1 MRFEKRKTRKNEV
14 YYSFLYWDPKT
25 KKRIRLRRSEVPAD
39 IDSDSK
45 AEEFC
50 RTKEAELH
58 SISLKVKRELEWK
71 RKYYDFEQ
79 LLGIYAKRRKAEA
92 PNSWETDV
100 YYLEQYVFTFF
111 LTIKKTNNLNVWELH
126 FEDLRDWLEK
136 EAELVKQKGK
146 NTKLAYA
153 TKNACIKALNRFLA
167 TMVRQQKMKGPAPRC
182 QMFAKHQL
190 NRKGIE
196 AYINGIEAQQVF
208 EKLMELDSDVAEFFW
223 VLLHTGLR
231 LNEGLGLAASHV
243 FKGEPNEANI
253 KKMLNRYSIKSAI
266 HLILDSQPKLKD
278 TVREQDGSVPRKPL
292 KHRRKIEP
300 KSNRIIPVCDKR
312 AAKILAARF
321 NAQVTALKAK
331 TYGDNRGNYLLF
343 DGLDKNRVSNKIRKA
358 YEILGIAPKS
368 AHDCRHTFCTEI
380 VAQTEGHHFLA
391 KYVLGHSDIST
402 TENYL
407 HLWEVIQQKIRQEQ
421 QIDDSIDLSDVIGD
435 D

>member
-14 YYSFLYWDPKT
+14 YYSFLYWDPKS

-39 IDSDSK
+39 IDCDSK

-50 RTKEAELH
+50 RTKEAELQ

-79 LLGIYAKRRKAEA
+79 LLELYAKRRKTEA

-167 TMVRQQKMKGPAPRC
+167 TMVRQQKMKGPATKC
-182 QMFAKHQL
+182 QMFPKHQL

-196 AYINGIEAQQVF
+196 SYINGNEANSIF
-208 EKLMELDSDVAEFFW
+208 EKLVELDNEVADFFW
-223 VLLHTGLR
+223 ILLHTGLR
-231 LNEGLGLAASHV
+231 LNEALGLAASHV
-243 FKGEPNEANI
+243 FKGSPKEANLQ
-253 KKMLNRYSIKSAI
+253 KMLERYGIKSAVHI
-266 HLILDSQPKLKD
+266 VLDSQPKNK
-278 TVREQDGSVPRKPL
+278 EG
-292 KHRRKIEP
+292 ICY
-300 KSNRIIPVCDKR
+300 PV
-312 AAKILAARF
+312 
-321 NAQVTALKAK
+321 
-331 TYGDNRGNYLLF
+331 
-343 DGLDKNRVSNKIRKA
+343 
-358 YEILGIAPKS
+358 
-368 AHDCRHTFCTEI
+368 
-380 VAQTEGHHFLA
+380 
-391 KYVLGHSDIST
+391 HS
-402 TENYL
+402 
-407 HLWEVIQQKIRQEQ
+407 
-421 QIDDSIDLSDVIGD
+421 
-435 D
+435 